1 MSSTKSTSKAT
12 VLAQLQM
19 LVSGLQKQFP
29 NGNFTLGNTAYTTVT
44 LVAALMSL
52 INAINAV
59 TAAQASAKVAVAA
72 LRATS
77 AQVGPI
83 VLALKRNLLA
93 TFGNAADILAL
104 FGLEP
109 RKAPAPRTVEEKAAS
124 KAKADATRKA
134 RGTTSKKQKLA
145 VTGNVTGVN
154 VIPITAP
161 VTAPQNAEP
170 TPAVVTAAAPLGQ
183 PTATK

>member
-1 MSSTKSTSKAT
+1 MSSTKSTSKAA

-29 NGNFTLGNTAYTTVT
+29 NGNFTLGNTAFTTAT
-44 LVAALMSL
+44 LVVALKSL
-52 INAINAV
+52 IEAIDAV
-59 TAAQASAKVAVAA
+59 TTAQASAKVAVAA
-72 LRATS
+72 LRATK

-83 VLALKRNLLA
+83 VLALRRNLLA

-109 RKAPAPRTVEEKAAS
+109 RKAPAPLTVEEKAAA
-124 KAKADATRKA
+124 KAKAEATRKA

-145 VTGNVTGVN
+145 VTGNVTGITVT
-154 VIPITAP
+154 PIIAP

-170 TPAVVTAAAPLGQ
+170 TPAAVTAPAPTGQ
-183 PTATK
+183 TTVTK

>member
-93 TFGNAADILAL
+93 TFGDAADTLAL

-109 RKAPAPRTVEEKAAS
+109 RKAPAPRTAKENAAAA
-124 KAKADATRKA
+124 AKAEATRKA

-145 VTGNVTGVN
+145 VSGNVTGVE
-154 VIPITAP
+154 VIPMTTPPA
-161 VTAPQNAEP
+161 VPQNAEP
-170 TPAVVTAAAPLGQ
+170 TQATVTAPAPTGQ
-183 PTATK
+183 TTATK